1 MLNLTL
7 EFDIV
12 LQLKLLSEQC
22 RKTFTQRET
31 EREGSTRFVD
41 RKESIQPDIQY

>member
-12 LQLKLLSEQC
+12 LQKSCSQDNVEKNL
-22 RKTFTQRET
+22 RKERET
-31 EREGSTRFVD
+31 ERQGSTRFVD
-41 RKESIQPDIQY
+41 RK